1 MLKFSL
7 IIPVYNE
14 SENIMTLYNEIN
26 LSEAYEYLNNII
38 FIDDASKDNSLIIL
52 NKISKKDKKVTVL
65 KHDIN
70 KGQSKSIK
78 TGIDFSN
85 DKYVITLDGDGQN
98 DPNDIIKLIKI
109 LEKNTNISLVAGIR
123 INRKDQF
130 IKKYTSIVA
139 NKIRRIILNDECDD
153 TGCSLKIFDKEIF
166 INFPFFKGVH
176 RFLPALFKGSG
187 YKCYFINV
195 NHRPRIQGNSN
206 YGTFDRLFVG
216 IRDILRVKKILN
228 KKK

>member
-14 SENIMTLYNEIN
+14 SENIKTLYNEIKF
-26 LSEAYEYLNNII
+26 SEAYVYLNNII

-52 NKISKKDKKVTVL
+52 NQIIKKDKKVIVL

-70 KGQSKSIK
+70 NGQSKSIK

-98 DPNDIIKLIKI
+98 DPNDIIKLIRI
-109 LEKNTNISLVAGIR
+109 LEKNKNISLVGGIR

-130 IKKYTSIVA
+130 IKKYSSIVA
-139 NKIRRIILNDECDD
+139 NKIRRIILNDDCDD
-153 TGCSLKIFDKEIF
+153 TGCALKIFDREIF
-166 INFPFFKGVH
+166 IKFPFFKGVH
-176 RFLPALFKGSG
+176 RFVPALFKGSG

-195 NHRPRIQGNSN
+195 NHRPRIQGKSN
-206 YGTFDRLFVG
+206 YGTLDRLFVG
-216 IRDILRVKKILN
+216 IRDIFRVKKILN
-228 KKK
+228 KKQ

>member
-14 SENIMTLYNEIN
+14 SENIKTLYNEIKF
-26 LSEAYEYLNNII
+26 SEAYVYLNNII

-52 NKISKKDKKVTVL
+52 NQIIKKDKKVIVL

-70 KGQSKSIK
+70 NGQSKSIK

-98 DPNDIIKLIKI
+98 DPNDIIKLIRI
-109 LEKNTNISLVAGIR
+109 LEKNKNISLVGGIR

-130 IKKYTSIVA
+130 IKKYSSIVA
-139 NKIRRIILNDECDD
+139 NKIRRIILNDDCDD
-153 TGCSLKIFDKEIF
+153 TGCALKIFDREIF
-166 INFPFFKGVH
+166 IKFPFFKGVH

-195 NHRPRIQGNSN
+195 NHRPRIQGKSN
-206 YGTFDRLFVG
+206 YGTLDRLFVG
-216 IRDILRVKKILN
+216 IRDIFRVKKILN
-228 KKK
+228 KKQ

>member
-26 LSEAYEYLNNII
+26 LSESYEYLNNII

-195 NHRPRIQGNSN
+195 NHRPRMQGNSN